1 VPAKKYDAD
10 YWLARAE
17 EARTIAAGM
26 TVPAARLEMLK
37 IAALYERLANV
48 PSKLP
53 VEAPRPRKGSAPP
66 YDR

>member
-1 VPAKKYDAD
+1 VPSKKYDAD

-37 IAALYERLANV
+37 IAALYERLAKR
-48 PSKLP
+48 S
-53 VEAPRPRKGSAPP
+53 EQTAGRSAKAQK
-66 YDR
+66 R